1 MFRQNI
7 SSKFSLKS
15 NINKSV
21 KRVEPSKDKQVEVV
35 KLPSPILARLSKEI
49 LKKLKLFNKKGNTVK
64 KTAKP
69 KTKQLYTQA
78 STSNVGEI
86 LKLKENFSNLL
97 AKKIK
102 NIYKTINMLWN
113 ALNTNNFYFI
123 LFYFSDFILIL
134 FCFVF

>member
-69 KTKQLYTQA
+69 KTKQPYTQA